1 MDLEWEERR
10 HRELNLAD
18 GDAAVPIIRG
28 GLEIAARLEYMSV
41 STLVIDKYPRLHV
54 KDNVQ
59 VSRSHRPHETVCIPG
74 YNEVLNS
81 DSNLAN

>member
-41 STLVIDKYPRLHV
+41 STLVIDNYPRLG
-54 KDNVQ
+54 
-59 VSRSHRPHETVCIPG
+59 T
-74 YNEVLNS
+74 
-81 DSNLAN
+81 A

>member
-1 MDLEWEERR
+1 MAQGYLERARHNMNPKAFRVVDATLSLRNSIMDLEWEERR

-41 STLVIDKYPRLHV
+41 STLVIDKYPRLG
-54 KDNVQ
+54 
-59 VSRSHRPHETVCIPG
+59 T
-74 YNEVLNS
+74 
-81 DSNLAN
+81 A